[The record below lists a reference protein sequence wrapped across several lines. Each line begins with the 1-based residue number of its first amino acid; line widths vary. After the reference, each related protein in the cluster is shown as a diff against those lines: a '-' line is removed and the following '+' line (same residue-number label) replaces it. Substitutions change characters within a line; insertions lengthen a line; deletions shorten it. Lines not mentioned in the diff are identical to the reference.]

1 MKRKKRLLIAAA
13 IVLPLCGAAYFAKQ
27 RWLNDTRAL
36 QSGGSPNTPAP
47 LAKWPWP
54 KAKSDAPAR
63 GVMHWLDKSSLDGTV
78 VELVEFDF
86 KINPKLRFAMFDQD
100 SDDAKPWD
108 NHCLYW
114 NRGAGQMTRQLNGQK
129 QRVVALWNG
138 LFFGYDGGSKYAS
151 GSAFHVS
158 PVVINGAVHD
168 WGANHRWA
176 FGVKYVNGAPV
187 FKTFHQPSHA
197 VLAKEFDFGGGSA
210 QCLIK
215 DGKPLKLRPPG
226 LPPLKQPVASSPQ
239 EAGHIPDFDHMRS
252 CRASIGWTKD
262 NSKLYLLFVKEPDSE
277 SASVLAARHGAGW
290 LGVSVWGGWTVAD
303 VQRFWLAKR
312 VWGAVN
318 SDAGDV
324 AQLAL
329 LRADGDYDFVP
340 PRQDSSQMRLK
351 FKPDFKGVPGGG
363 ALMYF
368 YVAESSGSVS
378 RSGNGP
384 PRISTPR

>member
-215 DGKPLKLRPPG
+215 DGRPLKLRPRG
-226 LPPLKQPVASSPQ
+226 
-239 EAGHIPDFDHMRS
+239 
-252 CRASIGWTKD
+252 
-262 NSKLYLLFVKEPDSE
+262 
-277 SASVLAARHGAGW
+277 
-290 LGVSVWGGWTVAD
+290 
-303 VQRFWLAKR
+303 
-312 VWGAVN
+312 
-318 SDAGDV
+318 
-324 AQLAL
+324 
-329 LRADGDYDFVP
+329 
-340 PRQDSSQMRLK
+340 
-351 FKPDFKGVPGGG
+351 
-363 ALMYF
+363 
-368 YVAESSGSVS
+368 
-378 RSGNGP
+378 
-384 PRISTPR
+384 